1 MTFIANLKYKHVACV
16 NVSLYSMKPEVHD
29 AITTV
34 KGSFE
39 KTKNNILRLIENNI
53 AVQINCPVMKQNMES
68 FETVINWGQDHKCSV
83 ITDYIIMA
91 RSDRTTDNLS
101 NRLSK
106 EDLKYVIRK
115 IADNSVV
122 FQKNLKEQGVFA
134 EQKTADAIGEERVCG
149 VGLSTLCMVAN
160 GNVYPWCRMA
170 EYVCGNINQNSFRQ
184 EIWENSA

>member
-1 MTFIANLKYKHVACV
+1 MTVVFSGGEPMLHPHFCEFLKRAKDLDFNVTVLSNLTHLTDDIIANLKYKHVACV

-115 IADNSVV
+115 IAD
-122 FQKNLKEQGVFA
+122 
-134 EQKTADAIGEERVCG
+134 
-149 VGLSTLCMVAN
+149 
-160 GNVYPWCRMA
+160 
-170 EYVCGNINQNSFRQ
+170 
-184 EIWENSA
+184 